1 MDKRRLRQYIRKIQ
15 LIKENINDIA
25 LWSADYTIKE
35 ILQDKKT
42 RYAIYKAY
50 QEVVE
55 AFMDLIAMVVKD
67 LGLLPEDDF
76 TNIQKVIERRIL
88 TDDLGNILELSNN
101 TRNWIIHRYNKLN
114 DEQILRRIFNTLKRF
129 PEIIMAIEEWIK
141 LKF

>member
-129 PEIIMAIEEWIK
+129 PEIIMVIEEWIK